1 MGKRKSVMGV
11 HKHSMLKHCLQV
23 CTRPL
28 MGMREVELEFVAMLN
43 LARKE
48 RRDYFFSANEAESAQ
63 KSFLLSKLPKYL
75 K

>member
-1 MGKRKSVMGV
+1 MGKWKSVMGV

-48 RRDYFFSANEAESAQ
+48 EIIFFLQMRQRVLRNPFCCLNYRST
-63 KSFLLSKLPKYL
+63 
-75 K
+75 